1 MTSFCFPVDL
11 LRKRTL
17 HYLLFAM
24 NEHIFVVD
32 NQFKFAEGAISK
44 NMKSSVKLTTLQ
56 ANNSID
62 VLLIAKTT
70 YLRWRNINYSHQFI
84 YAKCVQLYTNLVFL
98 LYSFFYMRNGTG
110 SKYEC
115 FQEKAATQDLSFNLF
130 LLSCCKCSEYTIWK
144 IVEKT
149 YRRRLFLV
157 TLLICC
163 CLFMYGSFLMFS
175 PIFGNLFSGS
185 SCWLL
190 R

>member
-62 VLLIAKTT
+62 VLLTAKTT

-115 FQEKAATQDLSFNLF
+115 FQEKAATQFVSLKLLQMLWIHYLKDCWKNLQ
-130 LLSCCKCSEYTIWK
+130 EEI
-144 IVEKT
+144 
-149 YRRRLFLV
+149 
-157 TLLICC
+157 
-163 CLFMYGSFLMFS
+163 
-175 PIFGNLFSGS
+175 IFGNLVD
-185 SCWLL
+185 LL
-190 R
+190 LSIHVWIIFNVFTNLWESFFRQLLLAASLKVH